1 MRSLYLIGVELL
13 YCSLA
18 CYLQWKLNFQ
28 FHHSV
33 PVAVWKGGKISVKF
47 CLFPPLICECRD
59 LLQAAWP
66 GPRECPAFT
75 FELTFHAP
83 LSSLELPDIQ
93 EKPQENQ
100 RWLKMLTHAQ
110 NVGTYTQEAL
120 GGISVVVLI
129 KCTRQRTF
137 VE

>member
-1 MRSLYLIGVELL
+1 VRSLYLIGVELL
-13 YCSLA
+13 FCSLA

-28 FHHSV
+28 FIIQFLLLFGR
-33 PVAVWKGGKISVKF
+33 GGKFLSSSVYS
-47 CLFPPLICECRD
+47 PPLICECRD
-59 LLQAAWP
+59 LLKAAWP

-83 LSSLELPDIQ
+83 LSSLEILDIQ

-100 RWLKMLTHAQ
+100 RWLKMLTRVP
-110 NVGTYTQEAL
+110 NVGTYAQEAL